1 MVAIYVD
8 HPLPDDARRRLLF
21 DGALLLNSRS
31 KATVALSEYAGSMI
45 GEAFSPHAPE
55 TAQNDIPVQ
64 EFVERVAP
72 LKKAFTNAQRTKELI
87 RDVLIDAGCDLA
99 DTYFDVPRLRVVPHG
114 GYLSAGVSYAYK
126 PHRDTW
132 YAAPLAQ
139 INWWMPI
146 YAVTPQRAMSFFPEY
161 WDKSVRN
168 SSCDFDYEE
177 WCTVGRPGAVSQVT
191 IDTRK
196 HPLPL
201 EEVSAASDLRIGGM
215 PGDMIRFSGSHLH
228 STFPNVS
235 GVTRFSAD
243 FRTVSL
249 QDLRTRTGAPNVDSS
264 ATGSTLR
271 DFISAKDFTPIPEV
285 SAFGSAES

>member
-1 MVAIYVD
+1 TGRQSMVAIYVD
-8 HPLPDDARRRLLF
+8 HALSDDARRRLLF
-21 DGALLLNSRS
+21 GGALLLNSRS
-31 KATVALSEYAGSMI
+31 KATVALSNYASSMI
-45 GEAFSPHAPE
+45 VEAFAPHAPE
-55 TAQNDIPVQ
+55 TAQDAMLVQ

-72 LKKAFTNAQRTKELI
+72 LKKAFTNGPRTKELI
-87 RDVLIDAGCDLA
+87 RDMLSDAGCDLA
-99 DTYFDVPRLRVVPHG
+99 DTYFDVPRMRVVPHG
-114 GYLSAGVSYAYK
+114 GYLNAGVAYAYK

-146 YAVTPQRAMSFFPEY
+146 YAVTPERAMSFFPEY
-161 WDKSVRN
+161 WDKALRN
-168 SSCDFDYEE
+168 SSCDFDYDE
-177 WCTVGRPGAVSQVT
+177 WCAVGRPGAVSQIT
-191 IDTRK
+191 TDTRK

-201 EEVSAASDLRIGGM
+201 EEVSTASDLRIGGM

-249 QDLRTRTGAPNVDSS
+249 EDLRTQRGAPNVDSRS
-264 ATGSTLR
+264 VGSTLR
-271 DFISAKDFTPIPEV
+271 DFISAKDFTSIPDV
-285 SAFGSAES
+285 